1 MNKGDSG
8 GHKDS
13 MHKDSL
19 YVTLTGGKGSI
30 LSEVEAGS
38 EYLQNPSANAMRV
51 SQSSSVMSS

>member
-1 MNKGDSG
+1 
-8 GHKDS
+8 

-38 EYLQNPSANAMRV
+38 EYLQNPSAAAMRV